1 VPAGIEPPPDGRVIL
16 GIRPEAF
23 EDAAFADP
31 ALPVLDVE
39 VAVVEEL
46 GSDTHVIFPVEAPR
60 VDSDEVRETQ
70 EEEEELILAGDRAV
84 FNARVDAR
92 SRARVGDGLRLA
104 LDPGH
109 FHYFDPRTGANLG
122 LAVTKNGAKAEATAG

>member
-1 VPAGIEPPPDGRVIL
+1 
-16 GIRPEAF
+16 
-23 EDAAFADP
+23 
-31 ALPVLDVE
+31 
-39 VAVVEEL
+39 VVEEL

-70 EEEEELILAGDRAV
+70 EEDEELILAGDRAV

-92 SRARVGDGLRLA
+92 SRARSGDGLRLA
-104 LDPGH
+104 LDPRH

-122 LAVTKNGAKAEATAG
+122 LAAAPREAKAEATAG